1 METTQVTE
9 LRSPA
14 RIPFL
19 RSLSDRGIA
28 NLFLLPTI
36 LLLVAMNV
44 FPLFWSLGLSF
55 CDYSSLGN
63 IAPHWIG
70 GRNYTELL
78 SDPAINQRFAVTAV
92 FTLLAVGAQMVIGF
106 GMALLLNRAF
116 RLKGIVTTLLLLPM
130 MLSPAV
136 VGLFWRFMFDASN
149 GLINYLLQ
157 MAHLQNPASPMN
169 WLGGSPSALYA
180 LAITDTWMWSPFVM
194 LISLAGLSAVPP
206 HLYEAAEVDRASGW
220 FKFRHLTLPMVAPLL
235 MVALL
240 FRTMDCFKLFDLVF
254 VMTSGGPGSA
264 TETVSYNLYQQAF
277 PFHNTGLACALAYMI
292 LLVIIGLTN
301 LYMKL
306 LARVRGD
313 GIPDA
318 SPLAAVVAERTQ
330 NVPVLGWLLASPAR
344 LLLLLCVLALW
355 PYAGPLAG
363 LFRAYAVP
371 LLLLALL
378 TAAAVGFQRLPAR
391 IREPLAGLG
400 IVVGVAGSFLAPAG
414 VRPWLLLI
422 GALALLWL
430 IGRAPQIVRN
440 LLAYA
445 AIAAALAIYLLPIYW
460 IAATSIKPP
469 VDINALTPKF
479 VFTPTL
485 ENYDR
490 LIYQHEGNK
499 LAGKV
504 TGLTNFPH
512 QLGNSLFIGIMST
525 LLAVAMGTMAA
536 YALARFRIKAKGD
549 ALFFIL
555 STRMLPA
562 IAVVIPIYLMYT
574 RLGLLGTHLGLI
586 LLYTVFNL
594 SFSTYLMKGFFDEIP
609 HEYDDA
615 ALLDGYSR
623 FAAFRKISLPLAV
636 TGIAATAVFCFI
648 TAWNEFAF
656 AQILSPLQPLTAPP
670 SIIALTGAGGMDW
683 GQVAAGSLLFLIPAA
698 VFTFLMRKHL
708 LRGVTFGAIKR

>member
-1 METTQVTE
+1 MN
-9 LRSPA
+9 A
-14 RIPFL
+14 RFPHL
-19 RSLSDRGIA
+19 RSLSDRSIA

-36 LLLVAMNV
+36 LLLVGMNI
-44 FPLFWSLGLSF
+44 FPLIWSLGLSF
-55 CDYSSLGN
+55 CDYSSIGN
-63 IAPHWIG
+63 APPKWIG
-70 GRNYTELL
+70 GQNYTDLL
-78 SDPAINQRFAVTAV
+78 TDPAINQRFTVTAE
-92 FTLLAVGAQMVIGF
+92 FTLLAVGAQLAIGF
-106 GMALLLNRAF
+106 GLALLLNRAF

-130 MLSPAV
+130 MLSPAI

-157 MAHLQNPASPMN
+157 SAHLQDPAHPMN
-169 WLGGSPSALYA
+169 WLGGYPSALYA

-220 FKFRHLTLPMVAPLL
+220 FKFRYITLPMVAPLL

-254 VMTSGGPGSA
+254 VMTSGGPGAA
-264 TETVSYNLYQQAF
+264 TETVSYKLYWLAF
-277 PFHNTGLACALAYMI
+277 PQHHTGLACALAYII

-318 SPLAAVVAERTQ
+318 SPLASAIAEKTQ
-330 NVPVLGWLLASPAR
+330 SLPVLGWLLSSPTR
-344 LLLLLCVLALW
+344 
-355 PYAGPLAG
+355 Y
-363 LFRAYAVP
+363 
-371 LLLLALL
+371 LLLLAVVAFWPYTRLLGGFL
-378 TAAAVGFQRLPAR
+378 TAHVSALLILALLVAAAYAFSRLPLPLR
-391 IREPLAGLG
+391 LPLALACLAFGF
-400 IVVGVAGSFLAPAG
+400 VGGFPAPAG
-414 VRPWLLLI
+414 VRPWL
-422 GALALLWL
+422 WL
-430 IGRAPQIVRN
+430 IAAAALVWLVARAPQIVRN
-440 LLAYA
+440 VLAYA
-445 AIAAALAIYLLPIYW
+445 VVAAALAITLLPVYW
-460 IAATSIKPP
+460 IAITSFKTP

-479 VFTPTL
+479 AFKPTL

-490 LIYQHEGNK
+490 LFYQHEGDQIT
-499 LAGKV
+499 GKV
-504 TGLTNFPH
+504 LGLNAFPH
-512 QLGNSLFIGIMST
+512 QLGNSLVIGILST

-594 SFSTYLMKGFFDEIP
+594 SFSTYLMKGFFDEVP

-623 FAAFRKISLPLAV
+623 FAAFRKISLPLAM
-636 TGIAATAVFCFI
+636 TGVAATAVFCFI

-670 SIIALTGAGGMDW
+670 SINALTGAGGMDW
-683 GQVAAGSLLFLIPAA
+683 GQVAAGSFLFLLPAA
-698 VFTFLMRKHL
+698 IFTFLMRKHL

>member
-1 METTQVTE
+1 MDTTRVSE
-9 LRSPA
+9 LHSSP
-14 RIPFL
+14 RTRFL
-19 RSLSDRGIA
+19 GALSDRSIA

-36 LLLVAMNV
+36 LLLVAMNI
-44 FPLFWSLGLSF
+44 FPLIWSLGLSF
-55 CDYSSLGN
+55 CDYSSLSSV
-63 IAPHWIG
+63 APHWIG
-70 GRNYTELL
+70 GKNYTDLL
-78 SDPAINQRFAVTAV
+78 ADPDVNARFAVTAA
-92 FTLLAVGAQMVIGF
+92 FTLLAVGTELGIGF
-106 GMALLLNRAF
+106 GLALLLNRAF

-136 VGLFWRFMFDASN
+136 VGLFFRFMFDPSN

-157 MAHLQNPASPMN
+157 VAHLQDPTHPLD
-169 WLGGSPSALYA
+169 WLGHTPSALYA

-220 FKFRHLTLPMVAPLL
+220 FKFRFITLPMVAPLL

-254 VMTSGGPGSA
+254 VMTSGGPGAA
-264 TETVSYNLYQQAF
+264 TETVSYDLYQRAF
-277 PFHNTGLACALAYMI
+277 PFHDTGTACALAYII

-318 SPLAAVVAERTQ
+318 SPLSAAVAERTQ
-330 NVPVLGWLLASPAR
+330 NIPVLGWLLASPAR
-344 LLLLLCVLALW
+344 FLTLVAVVVFWPYTRLLIGFLAAHAAALLVLALLV
-355 PYAGPLAG
+355 AAAFAFNRSSARFQMPLA
-363 LFRAYAVP
+363 
-371 LLLLALL
+371 LACLAFGF
-378 TAAAVGFQRLPAR
+378 AAR
-391 IREPLAGLG
+391 
-400 IVVGVAGSFLAPAG
+400 FLAPPG
-414 VRPWLLLI
+414 VRPWLWMI
-422 GALALLWL
+422 AAASLAW
-430 IGRAPQIVRN
+430 IVGRAPQIVRN

-445 AIAAALAIYLLPIYW
+445 AITAALALTLLPVYW
-460 IAATSIKPP
+460 IATTSIKPP

-479 VFTPTL
+479 VFTPTF
-485 ENYDR
+485 ENYEA
-490 LIYQHEGNK
+490 LIYAHEGNQVS
-499 LAGKV
+499 GKRL
-504 TGLTNFPH
+504 GLNTFPH
-512 QLGNSLFIGIMST
+512 QLGNSLFIGILST

-623 FAAFRKISLPLAV
+623 FAAFRKISLPLAM
-636 TGIAATAVFCFI
+636 TGVAATAVFCFI

-683 GQVAAGSLLFLIPAA
+683 GQVAAGSFLFLLPAA
-698 VFTFLMRKHL
+698 IFTFLMRKHL